1 MFAFRA
7 SGDRPLTTR
16 ASTLSSGAM
25 WLRDSWIARDAR
37 WLAGLSLVYALA
49 VIGAVLTLNPYF
61 SQTWDVVTFA
71 HAARSFLSGADWA
84 GLYAQSRIE
93 RFWPYAYPPLHALV
107 IAPLLAIGGAMPDW
121 LWARVPP
128 LLADLGIGLLLYS
141 MVARRAR
148 EQTLAR
154 LALVVWLLNPVTFY
168 DTAVQGHFE
177 AEWLFFVLLAYLL
190 AESRRG
196 MVPPT
201 LALACA
207 FLFKQTAII
216 FAIPYWLWL
225 IASPGLVHQHD
236 KAADSELYLPPRL
249 IDVGRRVTPQVHFG
263 ALLVGDLPY
272 RPTVLKRLV
281 PAAASVALFTAAVL
295 LGSLPFLLYSG
306 DYLYMNLQYVAQ
318 VPLQTQSWLVALGG
332 IFGPDFLLLRYSSL
346 LVLLASVLISG
357 FTLRRGANL
366 YLIAVLITL
375 SFFLLSKKV
384 VGYYYVMSLPF
395 ALIAF
400 LPARR
405 FGLLA
410 LWVASSAWISLSPY
424 FASWANPDHLPF
436 YAALGTLNSLFYLGL
451 FIYLWRDLT
460 SPLLQ
465 QSKNS
470 REPYRKERG
479 TRRGTAWPDASEG
492 EGQGEV
498 VSSRTLMFVS
508 VALFLEAVAAAGLQP
523 LVDNP
528 TSPIRAPIIPPGL
541 GSNVLLASVAFV
553 VILLAAFIFSLA
565 LTRGRARIVSLP
577 LGALGALALVFAPL
591 YFLTF
596 TLTKESTAFVEIAL
610 KSLGL

>member
-7 SGDRPLTTR
+7 SGARPLTTR
-16 ASTLSSGAM
+16 ASTLASGAI

-37 WLAGLSLVYALA
+37 WLAGVSLVYALA
-49 VIGAVLTLNPYF
+49 VITAVLTLNPYF

-84 GLYAQSRIE
+84 GLYAQSRVE

-107 IAPLLAIGGAMPDW
+107 VAPLLAIGGAVPDW

-128 LLADLGIGLLLYS
+128 LLADLGVGVLLYS

-148 EQTLAR
+148 ERTLAR

-196 MVPPT
+196 IVPPT
-201 LALACA
+201 LALGCA
-207 FLFKQTAII
+207 FLFKQTSII

-225 IASPGLVHQHD
+225 VVQSDEKSLPRRVAPGL
-236 KAADSELYLPPRL
+236 
-249 IDVGRRVTPQVHFG
+249 T
-263 ALLVGDLPY
+263 
-272 RPTVLKRLV
+272 
-281 PAAASVALFTAAVL
+281 SVALFTGAVL
-295 LGSLPFLLYSG
+295 VGSLPFLLYSG
-306 DYLYMNLQYVAQ
+306 DYLYMNLQYVAE
-318 VPLQTQSWLVALGG
+318 VPLQTQSWLVALAG

-346 LVLLASVLISG
+346 LVLLASVLISY
-357 FTLRRGANL
+357 LAIRRGAGL

-384 VGYYYVMSLPF
+384 VGYYYVMVLPF

-410 LWVASSAWISLSPY
+410 LLVATGAWISLSPY

-436 YAALGTLNSLFYLGL
+436 YAALGALNSL
-451 FIYLWRDLT
+451 IYLSLFVYLWVSYDQFP
-460 SPLLQ
+460 SPQ
-465 QSKNS
+465 I
-470 REPYRKERG
+470 
-479 TRRGTAWPDASEG
+479 G
-492 EGQGEV
+492 EGVGGGA
-498 VSSRTLMFVS
+498 LAFLS

-523 LVDNP
+523 LVDSP
-528 TSPIRAPIIPPGL
+528 TSPIRAPIIPPG
-541 GSNVLLASVAFV
+541 SESSVLFASVAFV

-577 LGALGALALVFAPL
+577 LGALGAIALVFAPL
-591 YFLTF
+591 YFMTF
-596 TLTKESTAFVEIAL
+596 TLTKESTALVEIAL
-610 KSLGL
+610 RSLGL